1 MCLASSRARPF
12 FFSAWDM
19 PLDVRACAVACG
31 PSVHAIAPVIAGCA
45 QGAVSDAG
53 CVLEEAASLLLRSD
67 ADAWARVAVAFRPC
81 LLELVA
87 RTWEHAHAVH
97 ALAYLI
103 GAFEEIYTLLEA
115 FLRRHYAHGLPMD
128 EAHLVSLWR
137 MLRAAPHL
145 AHTLQWPSSTLYCV
159 FASRE
164 HATATRCL
172 AIECYAAQEH
182 LSNAAR
188 DALRDAWIG
197 DAPALLTHMDVRT
210 MPVHEQQ
217 RIDAIWRAC
226 EACPLTPTDAPVPLE
241 SVSSSLSLLGDM
253 IVDAPPCTDDGTDPF
268 ICTSGALDAIQRVLL
283 HVTLRLPVLL
293 SGPPAS
299 GKTHLL
305 TYLATRLARTEH
317 GMPPYLSIPLGD
329 QSGVDAKALIG
340 SYVSSTT
347 RPGTFEFVEGALTR
361 AVRAGM
367 WVILEDLDKAS
378 TDVLSVIAPLA
389 EALGPTKAMGTR
401 PVLDLGARGR
411 IEAAPGFALLATRST
426 RTSAARPMFL
436 SSEHWGEVRLAP
448 PRTEDVLAILRG
460 RCPSLRALPS
470 HECACLVQAW
480 YDAIEASQR
489 APSSVRQPT
498 LRELVQWC
506 ARLDAMHAA
515 SLLNNPVVQDALFLD
530 ACDVFLASFADT
542 STPVAQSMA
551 SALSKALHMSSE
563 RASYAMRER
572 VPDLALGHAGHVRV
586 GRVSL
591 DRLVP
596 GAPTLQRYA
605 LTRSTLASMERVA
618 ACIAHAEPALLV
630 GETGTGKTTMV
641 QTLASLVGQ
650 PITVI
655 NLSQQ
660 TESGD
665 LLGAFKPLDPKRQ
678 AADIHN
684 AWTRLF
690 ERTFSLKRNGAYLD
704 AERKAFFAGKWSRLA
719 KLWSES
725 CRLAQ
730 RELAAQSDA
739 RKKRRTDGTLDASW
753 RDLLER
759 VTSFTAMFA
768 SGQRR
773 HFAFSF
779 VEGPLVRAVRQG
791 HWILLDEINLAS
803 PETLDCLAPLLQ
815 SRHGSIVLTERGDLT
830 PVPRHAQFRLFA
842 CMNPATDVGKRDLPP
857 SVRARFT
864 EVYVPSPDADL
875 DALTS
880 IVSQYI
886 GQEAVSDKSAILDVA
901 EWYTAVRHAAMRH
914 ELADGANQRPHYSV
928 RTLARALTFA
938 ATLAPSYGLRRALA
952 EGVQMSFGMLL
963 DAPSALAFSNLV
975 QRHLLSHTKDRRI
988 HASFVPPAPH
998 PHAIQVGAFWLETG
1012 PVPPDDAPDYVLTP
1026 SVEAKIGA
1034 LARALVTRQSP
1045 VLIQG
1050 PTSAGKTSAV
1060 EYLARR
1066 TGHRFVRINNHE
1078 HTDVQEYL
1086 GAYASNAE
1094 GQLVFT
1100 EGLLVTALRRGDWL
1114 VLDELNLAPTDVLE
1128 ALNRLL
1134 DDNRE
1139 LLIPETGEIVKP
1151 HPHFMLFATQNP
1163 PGAYAGRKM
1172 LSRAFRNRFV
1182 ELHFDDV
1189 PQSELASI
1197 LTTRCAIPPSWADKI
1212 VAVFAELQRRRESG
1226 RVFEKHAFATLR
1238 DLFRWGM
1245 RGADGYQQ
1253 LAETGYMLLA
1263 ERTRHARD
1271 AETVRDVLQQVMR
1284 VHIDPEALYD
1294 RADTLAAQLGPERL
1308 AALQSAAQ
1316 HHRIV
1321 WTSAMRRLVCLTAAA
1336 LQQNEP
1342 VLLVG
1347 ETGAGKTSVCD
1358 IVATA
1363 FGRPL
1368 HSFNCHQNTDSADLL
1383 GGQRPLR
1390 NRAALASEARVT
1402 ATPLLGAPLDDVPL
1416 EQVAAQL
1423 RSLEPSEARDH
1434 ALALTQ
1440 QALALFTWCDGPLV
1454 EAMRHGDMLLLD
1466 EISLADDS
1474 VLERLNS
1481 VLERERTLVLAEK
1494 AGTDVVMTASEG
1506 FQILA
1511 TMNPGGDYGKKELS
1525 PALRNRFTEI
1535 YVPPVERTEDQAAI
1549 INAILPVSLHAW
1561 TPPMLSYVQWFA
1573 HRLGGHDHTGLG
1585 VRDLVGWAM
1594 FVRDVCERGILPPP
1608 LAFAHGAALTII
1620 DALGTLPAT
1629 AAMTQ
1634 AGLHALRMQ
1643 CYQQVN
1649 GMIEPAHLDPL
1660 DPAYRAVQDTPEAL
1674 YVGPFAMPKGPAA
1687 VTRPPFLLQ
1696 AATTADNALRVLRAC
1711 TIRGR
1716 SVLLEGSPGAGKT
1729 SLITSL
1735 AAMTGHELV
1744 RINLS
1749 EQTELVDLFGGELPV
1764 EHGRPGEFAWRPA
1777 AFLDAMQRGAWVL
1790 LDEMNLASQTVLEG
1804 LNSCLDHRGSVY
1816 VPDIG
1821 RTFTKHPDFRLFA
1834 AQNPQHQ
1841 GGARKG
1847 LPKSLLNRF
1856 IKVYVAELQD
1866 ADIRVICEQLYPDAA
1881 PYLDAMVSFHAALHK
1896 ATQDGAVGRH
1906 GAPWELNLRD
1916 QLRWLQVMH
1925 ADLGLS
1931 MAEPLDALRC
1941 LYLARFRTPQ
1951 DRQAVA
1957 ELFATHFGDAGHA
1970 LRMPHA
1976 LVSPTDALLGHVH
1989 LSRAGPVASAST
2001 QLLLPSQLACLE
2013 GMAVS
2018 VRLGLLTI
2026 ITGHAGTGK
2035 SSVVRTMAALAGMH
2049 LDEVRLSSASDTMDV
2064 LGSFEQYDPA
2074 YAQRHAAQALDQCR
2088 RAIQARS
2095 HLSDGAALEA
2105 LDACRRCLPHDL
2117 AQAAQYLAPF
2127 ATTDEA
2133 ASLHAMIEQ
2142 LQGPPP
2148 SGGQFSWIDGP
2159 LVRAAKQGHWVL
2171 LDHANLCAAS
2181 VLDRLNSLFEPGG
2194 SLVLSERGMVDGGV
2208 PHIVPHPAF
2217 RVFMTVDPRHGEL
2230 SRAMRNRGM
2239 ELWLDALDLDRLTPF
2254 ARSLC
2259 AHGTL
2264 VERAVQAHAARRG
2277 VPTESAPLSAEPSV
2291 RAASAHAVLKE
2302 AGMPGAAFVAACL
2315 QDETLAEAAHIYAA
2329 QALTP
2334 AERALVQRVNVDLP
2348 SGASKGSL
2356 LPLDARRHPDMRTC
2370 DDIEPR
2376 AVELLV
2382 RCHMRTASL
2391 AAPPPGS
2398 LLWQVQ
2404 DDVHQVPILIQSM
2417 LAFLEACIHVA
2428 QTAASS
2434 TNGGVLAQAGTLLD
2448 LVSFLES
2455 ALHHTDLDYS
2465 LVHVM
2470 LRSIRTAVS
2479 ELAQRQV
2486 AVPASLVS
2494 LMRTMQQAPRAT
2506 HTGVAMQALWMRTL
2520 PHVPP
2525 PMLPHITALEAT
2537 YMTQTLSPS
2546 QARTVLQVLATLY
2559 VCNASWTEEQ
2569 CRDLARLAQELCAL
2583 PSPTHTTSWPYVAR
2597 VLPVLLWTLASC
2609 RDARLS
2615 QLVSLWSAYPSVPA
2629 PLVVG
2634 SQLCAWSPTTTVSP
2648 MLQMRWPRAF
2658 WYAPDG
2664 SFSVDAPG
2672 AHALHRAVILPAVLD
2687 AVHVDRIALSAWP
2700 SYDAHLHDLATSIA
2714 TACVPAQAHRLT
2726 LLRDM
2731 LHTFTMFLSEAL
2743 VEALQSSLSPDM
2755 HADVDGLHEAVQAH
2769 DYVRIAHMVRT
2780 LCRRCEADASWHS
2793 ALQAWLQHLAHAHD
2807 CLSAHKGITELG
2819 RAWVQ
2824 LALWTLHIYIPDVP
2838 LDPVAEAH
2846 AKHSFG
2852 MSIHAR
2858 LSRQAHV
2865 EEAAETFR
2873 SGGCVNAVVQ
2883 QLQTAMSDVLTRL
2896 ESSRHT
2902 RVTRPPATALLHRLH
2917 GELSGFASQVLAPA
2931 RVERLVSRMSA
2942 SDSTAIAEEA
2952 SLQSSLHAFEHRLWR
2967 HYVDLHDLTAPV
2979 LVALE
2984 QMRLGLRLCLPTSP
2998 VPGRTERLASA
3009 ATRFPSS
3016 YAAQTLL
3023 IDAAEPRAVS
3033 TAVPELL
3040 LVLAC
3045 AAYEVQTT
3053 HSRAAIQAVY
3063 TAYEQLYILWAQQRE
3078 SDREK
3083 AEAEAQLFTFK
3094 DEDASEEQ
3102 ARLDAE
3108 IRALFPVYD
3117 DVLETQA
3124 RMPSSSDTPRLDEHV
3139 MLRVLDLH
3147 MALFPSAM
3155 ARSTQRSMPSVP
3167 DMLVQAT
3174 DSLLR
3179 TSAPLVSSM
3188 PMEMDRTAAFQLARI
3203 ARRRAPPTRSTNFYH
3218 DAQPLE
3224 IARLMPIL
3232 ERLRAR
3238 ATELLHTIPEQVQL
3252 QQLVERCDR
3261 IAMLDVASPV
3271 AKGLAAVELLLTHV
3285 DDWQTYASR
3294 DTSLQAH
3301 ATELTNLVVE
3311 WRRLELHSW
3320 KTLLDDEAAREE
3332 ASVAPWFFSLYE
3344 ALTRASHGPSAPELV
3359 ELLDTF
3365 VRGSTAGQ
3373 LSTRL
3378 ALLDSFSMFRGPSH
3392 LQSILH
3398 NTAAYYAQFVPA
3410 IEAHLSQQRD
3420 MLDREVAD
3428 FVKLATWRDVNVY
3441 ALKQSAQKT
3450 HAYLHK
3456 SLRKF
3461 RDILRQ
3467 PADPLLASK
3476 ADVRPAIAVRPLL
3489 GPAYVPYDVVPE
3501 TASDTYTPSAFH
3513 ATRPPHLQDMKRTI
3527 LHLSELSTHTLLPQ
3541 LESQRYLDVVDMGT
3555 TILETADALAQQT
3568 PSVANEGNMK
3578 LIKSLATQKRRAWTD
3593 LIKALRFMGL
3603 SPFVTAELLAHNR
3616 DPMHVYGVA
3625 PLSSSHTALG
3635 LDAVSQYYAAMLA
3648 QAERLRLA
3656 SQSPKGDVPDL
3667 VRGIAIV
3674 EHIVQLCLRVRQRL
3688 SNMLQ
3693 GARDVWAL
3701 AQRLGQ
3707 LQGNLVSM
3715 DQTFVLHVQ
3724 GRAHDF
3730 ARLLRGLDEYMAS
3743 LPMHQQ
3749 VSPLPTSPD
3758 LAPVQSLQTR
3768 VREVHAQLE
3777 ALASALSDSGITLCT
3792 EQEFDMVATSTH
3804 VLQDA
3809 QKVFEQLAD
3818 TPSLTLLAVPM
3829 RDWLETISTPIACHT
3844 REENAAS
3851 VQSLSDKVCSSMLV
3865 IAQELHK
3872 QPTPVQG
3879 GDALPER
3886 WFVDEVSKLHAID
3899 RILRPQAVAGAIR
3912 DAMATAGTGPVTM
3925 TCVQDMNK
3933 FLAPYTQWLWTH
3945 MSCVSLWNRS
3955 MMRLTLV
3962 LSVLM
3967 TSLATQGFCQP
3978 PEESQGEDDQ
3988 DAEGGDQLEGGTGLG
4003 DGTGAKDVSDTLQD
4017 DENMEELEKEDQ
4029 AEDDEPEATKGED
4042 KAREMDDMDGDV
4054 HSVDGEQG
4062 EEADDDGEEQ
4072 EQDVEDEVGDID
4084 PLDPDAVD
4092 EKMWGDEPENEK
4104 QGESEAQG
4112 GAEDDREQAGD
4123 RNEAQ
4128 QREEGDAQDQA
4139 EEEEQ
4144 QDEHSGDNDADEEAE
4159 VEDMP
4164 ELNEGL
4170 GRELDQEAKEHDMQ
4184 LGDLDLGEQDEDEE
4198 DNDMQDDEN
4207 LSLPEGD
4214 IDEKEDETANFDE
4227 HDTQET
4233 RMDTDEHDVHE
4244 GEEQNRDEQ
4253 ASEKDHEDGSEE
4265 QASDPPDPEPK
4276 AREDE
4281 EKIDEV
4287 ESSGDK
4293 PQNARAPPPMPMD
4306 QHQHETLGE
4315 KDSDPMDFDATH
4327 EGGGEDTGGAAGQQ
4341 DRAKGEAG
4349 QADGSSATQDQGAHQ
4364 DANEQAA
4371 QGTGDEEKS
4380 EAQPNPTQSIADSL
4394 DQFRRDVESIREA
4407 TQHDQDAAMKDGGV
4421 PESSDMEHVAH
4432 DDDADA
4438 QALGTA
4444 DEQQAQAMKQ
4454 LSMDDDNAAGETL
4467 AVPEQDQDMDMPDS
4481 SAPPD
4486 LPEPEGSGSQPR
4498 GAREGAMMASDVL
4511 NAHGTEGDNDLPKE
4525 EEDEEHMEPIAD
4537 EQRVEADQHVAEEL
4551 EDFRTSDADANRAS
4565 ELWRSYSALTSD
4577 LAFGLCEQLRL
4588 ILAPT
4593 LATRLNGDYRT
4604 GKRLNMRKIIPFIA
4618 SDFAKDKIWLRRTK
4632 PSAREYQ
4639 VLLAMDDSKSM
4650 AESRNIHLAYQTLAL
4665 VSGAL
4670 TRLEIGDIGIC
4681 RFGSQMDMLH
4691 DFGSTTFTDRHGG
4704 QILQRLR
4711 FQQTRTD
4718 MFALL
4723 EQSMR
4728 VLRRARE
4735 QHASASAADLWQL
4748 EIIISDG
4755 VCQDHAKLKAL
4766 LRRAAEE
4773 RIMIVFVIVDACDE
4787 SAPADTH
4794 QAQRSSIL
4802 AMNQVNYHMDA
4813 AGKLQLEMKHYIDTF
4828 PFDYYVIVRDVQS
4841 LPQVLATT
4849 LCQWAERIRD
4859 A

>member
-1 MCLASSRARPF
+1 
-12 FFSAWDM
+12 M

-45 QGAVSDAG
+45 QGSVSDAG
-53 CVLEEAASLLLRSD
+53 SVLEAAASLLLQPD
-67 ADAWARVAVAFRPC
+67 ADVWARVAVAFRPC

-87 RTWEHAHAVH
+87 RTLEHAHAVH

-137 MLRAAPHL
+137 MIRAAPHL
-145 AHTLQWPSSTLYCV
+145 AHTLQWPSSHLYCV
-159 FASRE
+159 FASRK
-164 HATATRCL
+164 HATAMRCL
-172 AIECYAAQEH
+172 AVECYAVQEH

-197 DAPALLTHMDVRT
+197 EAPALLSHMDVRA
-210 MPVHEQQ
+210 MPMREQQ
-217 RIDAIWRAC
+217 RIDDLWRAC
-226 EACPLTPTDAPVPLE
+226 ETCPLTPTDAPLPLE
-241 SVSSSLSLLGDM
+241 TVSSSLSLLGDM
-253 IVDAPPCTDDGTDPF
+253 IVDAPQTQVGSDPF
-268 ICTSGALDAIQRVLL
+268 ICTAGALDAIQHVLL

-305 TYLATRLARTEH
+305 TYLATRLARTQH
-317 GMPPYLSIPLGD
+317 DMPPYLSIPLGD

-347 RPGTFEFVEGALTR
+347 KPGTFEFVEGALTR

-378 TDVLSVIAPLA
+378 TDVLGVIAPLA
-389 EALGPTKAMGTR
+389 EALGPTKAMGAR
-401 PVLDLGARGR
+401 PVLDLGPRGR
-411 IEAAPGFALLATRST
+411 VEAAPGFALLATRST
-426 RTSAARPMFL
+426 RAEAPRPMFL

-448 PRTEDVLAILRG
+448 PLTDDVLAILRG
-460 RCPSLRALPS
+460 RFPSLTQVPY
-470 HECACLVQAW
+470 HECACLVEAW
-480 YDAIEASQR
+480 HDAIKASER
-489 APSSVRQPT
+489 APSSVRKPT

-506 ARLDAMHAA
+506 ARLDAMHVT
-515 SLLNNPVVQDALFLD
+515 SLFNNPVVQDALFLD

-542 STPVAQSMA
+542 SSPVAKSMA
-551 SALSKALHMSSE
+551 SSISEALHISAE
-563 RASYAMRER
+563 RASYAMLER

-591 DRLVP
+591 DRRVP

-618 ACIAHAEPALLV
+618 SCVAHAEPALLV

-678 AADIHN
+678 AADLHN

-690 ERTFSLKRNGAYLD
+690 ERTFSLKRNGAYID
-704 AERKAFFAGKWSRLA
+704 AERKAFFSAKWARLA

-725 CRLAQ
+725 CRMAQ
-730 RELAAQSDA
+730 RELAKQSDA

-759 VTSFTAMFA
+759 VTSFAAMFA

-830 PVPRHAQFRLFA
+830 PVPRHSQFRLFA

-886 GQEAVSDKSAILDVA
+886 GQEAVSDKAAILDVA
-901 EWYTAVRHAAMRH
+901 EWYTDVRHAAMHH

-952 EGVQMSFGMLL
+952 EGVHMSFGMLL

-998 PHAIQVGAFWLETG
+998 HHATQVGAFWLETG
-1012 PVPPDDAPDYVLTP
+1012 PVPPDAASDYVLTP
-1026 SVEAKIGA
+1026 SVEAKVGA

-1139 LLIPETGEIVKP
+1139 LLIPETGEVVKP

-1197 LTTRCAIPPSWADKI
+1197 LTTRCAIPPSWAEKI

-1271 AETVRDVLQQVMR
+1271 AETVRDVLQRVMR
-1284 VHIDPEALYD
+1284 VRIDPDALYD
-1294 RADTLAAQLGPERL
+1294 RADTIAAQLGPERL
-1308 AALQSAAQ
+1308 AALKSAAQ

-1390 NRAALASEARVT
+1390 NRAALASEARIT
-1402 ATPLLGAPLDDVPL
+1402 ATPLLGASLDDVPL

-1423 RSLEPSEARDH
+1423 RALEPTEARDH
-1434 ALALTQ
+1434 ALALTHR
-1440 QALALFTWCDGPLV
+1440 ALALFTWCDGPLV
-1454 EAMRHGDMLLLD
+1454 EAMRQGDMLLLD

-1494 AGTDVVMTASEG
+1494 AGTDVVMTASDG
-1506 FQILA
+1506 FQIIA

-1549 INAILPVSLHAW
+1549 INAILPETLHAW
-1561 TPPMLSYVQWFA
+1561 TQPMLSFVQWFA
-1573 HRLGGHDHTGLG
+1573 HRLGGPDHTGLG
-1585 VRDLVGWAM
+1585 VRDLVGWAL
-1594 FVRDVCERGILPPP
+1594 FLREVCERGILPPP

-1649 GMIEPAHLDPL
+1649 AIIEPAYMDPM
-1660 DPAYRAVQDTPEAL
+1660 DPAFRAVQDTPEAL
-1674 YVGPFAMPKGPAA
+1674 CVGPFAMPKGPVA
-1687 VTRPPFLLQ
+1687 VKRPPFLLQ

-1816 VPDIG
+1816 VADIG

-1881 PYLDAMVSFHAALHK
+1881 PYLDAMVSFHAVLHK
-1896 ATQDGAVGRH
+1896 ATLDGTLGRH

-1916 QLRWLQVMH
+1916 QLRWLQVIH

-1931 MAEPLDALRC
+1931 TADPLDALRF
-1941 LYLARFRTPQ
+1941 LYLARFRTPH

-1957 ELFATHFGDAGHA
+1957 DLFATHFGDAGKA

-1976 LVSPTDALLGHVH
+1976 LVSPTEALLGHVYM
-1989 LSRAGPVASAST
+1989 SRTGPVASAST

-2013 GMAVS
+2013 GMATS

-2026 ITGHAGTGK
+2026 ITGYAGSGK
-2035 SSVVRTMAALAGMH
+2035 SSVVRTMAALAGVH

-2074 YAQRHAAQALDQCR
+2074 YVQRDAAQALDR
-2088 RAIQARS
+2088 WMRAIQARS
-2095 HLSDGAALEA
+2095 HLGDGTALEA
-2105 LDACRRCLPHDL
+2105 VDACRRSLPHDL
-2117 AQAAQYLAPF
+2117 SQAAQYLVPF

-2133 ASLHAMIEQ
+2133 ASLQAVIEQ

-2148 SGGQFSWIDGP
+2148 SGGQFAWVDGP
-2159 LVRAAKQGHWVL
+2159 LVRAAKHGHWVL

-2208 PHIVPHPAF
+2208 PHIVPHPEF

-2239 ELWLDALDLDRLTPF
+2239 ELWLDTLDLDRLTPH

-2264 VERAVQAHAARRG
+2264 VDRAVHAHAVRRG
-2277 VPTESAPLSAEPSV
+2277 MPTESAPLSTEPSV
-2291 RAASAHAVLKE
+2291 RAASAHAVLNE
-2302 AGMPGAAFVAACL
+2302 AGMPGAAFVAACMQNEAL
-2315 QDETLAEAAHIYAA
+2315 VEAAHIYAA

-2334 AERALVQRVNVDLP
+2334 SERALVQHMNMDLP
-2348 SGASKGSL
+2348 QGPPKNSV
-2356 LPLDARRHPDMRTC
+2356 LPLDARRHPDMRTS
-2370 DDIEPR
+2370 DDVQ
-2376 AVELLV
+2376 AHAMELLV

-2391 AAPPPGS
+2391 GAPPPGS
-2398 LLWQVQ
+2398 LLWQVP
-2404 DDVHQVPILIQSM
+2404 DDVHQVPTLIQSVP
-2417 LAFLEACIHVA
+2417 AFLDACIHVA
-2428 QTAASS
+2428 QRAASS
-2434 TNGGVLAQAGTLLD
+2434 TSRRVLEQADALLD
-2448 LVSFLES
+2448 LIAFLES
-2455 ALHHTDLDYS
+2455 ALHSTNLDYS

-2470 LRSIRTAVS
+2470 LRSVQASVS
-2479 ELAQRQV
+2479 ELAQMQV
-2486 AVPASLVS
+2486 AVPASLFR
-2494 LMRTMQQAPRAT
+2494 LMRSMQQAPRTT
-2506 HTGVAMQALWMRTL
+2506 HTGVAMQALWMRMLPPVPPPIL
-2520 PHVPP
+2520 PHV
-2525 PMLPHITALEAT
+2525 TALEAT

-2546 QARTVLQVLATLY
+2546 HARTVLHVLTTLY
-2559 VCNASWTEEQ
+2559 VCNAAWTEEQ
-2569 CRDLARLAQELCAL
+2569 CRDLVRLAQELRAL
-2583 PSPTHTTSWPYVAR
+2583 PNTTQNASWPYVAR
-2597 VLPVLLWTLASC
+2597 VLPVLLWTLASS

-2615 QLVSLWSAYPSVPA
+2615 NLVSLWSAYPSVPA

-2634 SQLCAWSPTTTVSP
+2634 TQLCAWSPTTMVSP
-2648 MLQMRWPRAF
+2648 ILQMRWSRAL

-2687 AVHVDRIALSAWP
+2687 AVHVDRVALSAWP
-2700 SYDAHLHDLATSIA
+2700 TYDAHLHDLASCIA
-2714 TACVPAQAHRLT
+2714 TACVPAQSHRLT
-2726 LLRDM
+2726 MLRGM
-2731 LHTFTMFLSEAL
+2731 LHTFVMCLSEAL
-2743 VEALQSSLSPDM
+2743 FEALQSASSPDM
-2755 HADVDGLHEAVQAH
+2755 RADVDGLQEAVHAR
-2769 DYVRIAHMVRT
+2769 DYERMAHMIRI
-2780 LCRRCEADASWHS
+2780 LSQRFEADASWY
-2793 ALQAWLQHLAHAHD
+2793 ATLQAWLTNLAHAHD
-2807 CLSAHKGITELG
+2807 CLRERKGIAELG

-2846 AKHSFG
+2846 AKHTYG
-2852 MSIHAR
+2852 MSIHTR
-2858 LSRQAHV
+2858 LSRRAHV
-2865 EEAAETFR
+2865 ETAAEMFR
-2873 SGGCVNAVVQ
+2873 SGGRKNAVVQ
-2883 QLQTAMSDVLTRL
+2883 QLQTAMSDVLVRL

-2902 RVTRPPATALLHRLH
+2902 RVTRAPATALLHRLH
-2917 GELSGFASQVLAPA
+2917 GELSHFASQVLAPA
-2931 RVERLVSRMSA
+2931 RVERLLSRMSA
-2942 SDSTAIAEEA
+2942 SDTTAVAEEA
-2952 SLQSSLHAFEHRLWR
+2952 SLQASLHAFEHRLWR
-2967 HYVDLHDLTAPV
+2967 HYVDLHDLTTPV

-2984 QMRLGLRLCLPTSP
+2984 QMRLGLRLCLPTAP
-2998 VPGRTERLASA
+2998 VPKRTERLASA
-3009 ATRFPSS
+3009 ATLFPTPH
-3016 YAAQTLL
+3016 AAHTLL
-3023 IDAAEPRAVS
+3023 TCAAEPRAVS

-3045 AAYEVQTT
+3045 AAYEAQTT
-3053 HSRAAIQAVY
+3053 HSRAALQVVY
-3063 TAYEQLYILWAQQRE
+3063 TAYEQLYILWAKQRE

-3083 AEAEAQLFTFK
+3083 AEAEAKLFTFK
-3094 DEDASEEQ
+3094 DEDASDEQ

-3117 DVLETQA
+3117 DVLEA
-3124 RMPSSSDTPRLDEHV
+3124 RAHMPNSSNAPRLDEHV
-3139 MLRVLDLH
+3139 MVRVLDLH
-3147 MALFPSAM
+3147 MALFPSAVSHSTK
-3155 ARSTQRSMPSVP
+3155 RSVPSVP

-3174 DSLLR
+3174 DALLR
-3179 TSAPLVSSM
+3179 STASFVSSM
-3188 PMEMDRTAAFQLARI
+3188 PMDMDRTAAFQLARI
-3203 ARRRAPPTRSTNFYH
+3203 ARRRAPPTRSSNFYH
-3218 DAQPLE
+3218 DTQPLE

-3232 ERLRAR
+3232 ERLRVR
-3238 ATELLHTIPEQVQL
+3238 ATELLHAIPEQVQL
-3252 QQLVERCDR
+3252 QQLVERCER

-3285 DDWQTYASR
+3285 DDWETYASR
-3294 DTSLQAH
+3294 DTSLQSH
-3301 ATELTNLVVE
+3301 ATELTNLVIE

-3320 KTLLDDEAAREE
+3320 KTLLDDEAAKEE

-3344 ALTRASHGPSAPELV
+3344 ALTRASHGPSASELV

-3378 ALLDSFSMFRGPSH
+3378 ALLDSFSMFGGPSH
-3392 LQSILH
+3392 IQSILH

-3428 FVKLATWRDVNVY
+3428 FVKMATWRDVNVY

-3461 RDILRQ
+3461 REILRQ
-3467 PADPLLASK
+3467 PADPLLACK
-3476 ADVRPAIAVRPLL
+3476 ADVRPAMAVRPLL
-3489 GPAYVPYDVVPE
+3489 GPVYASYDVVSR
-3501 TASDTYTPSAFH
+3501 AVSDAYTPSAFH
-3513 ATRPPHLQDMKRTI
+3513 ATRPPHLQDMKRTVM
-3527 LHLSELSTHTLLPQ
+3527 HLTELSTHSLLPQ
-3541 LESQRYLDVVDMGT
+3541 LESQRYLDVVDVGT

-3568 PSVANEGNMK
+3568 PSVANENNTK

-3593 LIKALRFMGL
+3593 LIKTLRFMGL
-3603 SPFVTAELLAHNR
+3603 SPFVTTELLAHNR
-3616 DPMHVYGVA
+3616 DPMHVYGVT
-3625 PLSSSHTALG
+3625 PLASSHAALG
-3635 LDAVSQYYAAMLA
+3635 LDTVSQYYAAMLA

-3688 SNMLQ
+3688 SHMLQ
-3693 GARDVWAL
+3693 GAHDVWTL
-3701 AQRLGQ
+3701 SRRLGA
-3707 LQGNLVSM
+3707 LQGNLRCVDM
-3715 DQTFVLHVQ
+3715 AFVHHVQ
-3724 GRAHDF
+3724 ARANDF
-3730 ARLLRGLDEYMAS
+3730 ARLLRGLDEWMAS
-3743 LPMHQQ
+3743 VPMHMH
-3749 VSPLPTSPD
+3749 VSAPPTSPD

-3768 VREVHAQLE
+3768 VREVYAQLQ
-3777 ALASALSDSGITLCT
+3777 ALATALTDTGVPLCT
-3792 EQEFDMVATSTH
+3792 EHELELVVSSTQ
-3804 VLQDA
+3804 VLRDA
-3809 QKVFEQLAD
+3809 LHLFKHAANTV
-3818 TPSLTLLAVPM
+3818 PSLTLLAVPM
-3829 RDWLETISTPIACHT
+3829 RDWLENICTPIACHS
-3844 REENAAS
+3844 REEEAAS
-3851 VQSLSDKVCSSMLV
+3851 VQSLSDKVCSSVLV

-3872 QPTPVQG
+3872 QPIPAQ
-3879 GDALPER
+3879 DERAMPER
-3886 WFVDEVSKLHAID
+3886 WLVDETAKLHAFD
-3899 RILRPQAVAGAIR
+3899 RILRPQAVADAIR
-3912 DAMATAGTGPVTM
+3912 NAMAKAGSGPVTR

-3933 FLAPYTQWLWTH
+3933 FLAPYTQWLWSH
-3945 MSCVSLWNRS
+3945 VSCLSLWNRS

-3962 LSVLM
+3962 LSVIM
-3967 TSLATQGFCQP
+3967 TSLATNGFCQP

-4017 DENMEELEKEDQ
+4017 DENMEELQREDQ
-4029 AEDDEPEATKGED
+4029 AEDDEQETSKGED

-4062 EEADDDGEEQ
+4062 EEADEDGEEQ

-4092 EKMWGDEPENEK
+4092 EKMWGNEPEKEK

-4123 RNEAQ
+4123 RNEAP
-4128 QREEGDAQDQA
+4128 QREEGDIQDQG
-4139 EEEEQ
+4139 EDEEQ
-4144 QDEHSGDNDADEEAE
+4144 QDEHSAVNDADEEAE

-4170 GRELDQEAKEHDMQ
+4170 GRELDQEAEEQDMQ
-4184 LGDLDLGEQDEDEE
+4184 LGDLDLGEQDGEED
-4198 DNDMQDDEN
+4198 DNDMRDDEN
-4207 LSLPEGD
+4207 LSLPEDGV
-4214 IDEKEDETANFDE
+4214 DEREDETTSFDQ

-4233 RMDTDEHDVHE
+4233 QMETDEHDVQE
-4244 GEEQNRDEQ
+4244 GEDLKRDEQ
-4253 ASEKDHEDGSEE
+4253 EAEKNHDEDGSPKQEAD
-4265 QASDPPDPEPK
+4265 QSGPEPN
-4276 AREDE
+4276 AMEDE
-4281 EKIDEV
+4281 AMPEKV
-4287 ESSGDK
+4287 ESFGDQ
-4293 PQNARAPPPMPMD
+4293 PHEARTPPSM
-4306 QHQHETLGE
+4306 QKRQSQHELLGE
-4315 KDSDPMDFDATH
+4315 KDSEPMDFDPTH
-4327 EGGGEDTGGAAGQQ
+4327 EGGGEDTGGAVGQQ
-4341 DRAKGEAG
+4341 DRANGEAG
-4349 QADGSSATQDQGAHQ
+4349 QADGSSATQDQGTQQ

-4371 QGTGDEEKS
+4371 QGAEDDEKS
-4380 EAQPNPTQSIADSL
+4380 EAPPNPTQSIADSL

-4407 TQHDQDAAMKDGGV
+4407 TNHGQDAPTRDDGV

-4444 DEQQAQAMKQ
+4444 DEQQAQAMKH
-4454 LSMDDDNAAGETL
+4454 LSMDDDNAAGETM
-4467 AVPEQDQDMDMPDS
+4467 AMPEEDQDMDVPNS
-4481 SAPPD
+4481 SVPQD

-4511 NAHGTEGDNDLPKE
+4511 NARGTEGELPKE

-4537 EQRVEADQHVAEEL
+4537 EQRAEADQHVAEEL
-4551 EDFRTSDADANRAS
+4551 ETFRESDTDANRAS
-4565 ELWRSYSALTSD
+4565 DLWRSYSALTSD

-4639 VLLAMDDSKSM
+4639 VLLAIDDSKSM
-4650 AESRNIHLAYQTLAL
+4650 AESRNIHLAYQTLSL

-4681 RFGSQMDMLH
+4681 RFGTQLDMLH
-4691 DFGSTTFTDRHGG
+4691 DFGSATFTDRHGG
-4704 QILQRLR
+4704 QILQHLR

-4718 MFALL
+4718 VFALL

-4728 VLRRARE
+4728 VLRHARE

-4773 RIMIVFVIVDACDE
+4773 RIMIVFVIVDACDD
-4787 SAPADTH
+4787 SAPTDTH